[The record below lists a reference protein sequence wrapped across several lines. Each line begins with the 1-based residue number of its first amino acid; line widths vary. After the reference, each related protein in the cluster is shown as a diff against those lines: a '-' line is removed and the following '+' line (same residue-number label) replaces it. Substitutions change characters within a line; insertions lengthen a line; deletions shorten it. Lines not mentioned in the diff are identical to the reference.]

1 VSEGVE
7 NSRTKEFLI
16 LTELCKDPLIDHL
29 RAGLSL
35 PTSGAFNPE
44 QVLNLYY
51 QICRSVQYL
60 HMQDPP
66 IVHRDLKLENFLIS
80 TSYSV
85 KLCDFGSATTAVF
98 QPDDS
103 WSANKR
109 SLIEDEIARQTTPM
123 YRAPEM
129 LDLYSNYR
137 IDCQAD
143 IWALGCVLFL
153 LCFNKHPFED
163 GAKLRIINGKF
174 QIPATDRDFTEFH
187 DLIRLTLNTDPAQR
201 PNINEIMAHL
211 ENMAKSKSVELSE
224 SLVFLK
230 RTEQMM
236 HTVFTAPVAS
246 AAATPAAA
254 TTPTEHGGQANWMGN
269 ATSLFKGNSLFKT
282 IKEASSK
289 VIDTVHSSINR
300 TDLDMNYLTSRLIG
314 SFINNYKL

>member
-1 VSEGVE
+1 
-7 NSRTKEFLI
+7 
-16 LTELCKDPLIDHL
+16 L

-35 PTSGAFNPE
+35 PTAGTFNPD
-44 QVLNLYY
+44 QVLNLFY

-60 HMQDPP
+60 HNQDPP

-80 TSYSV
+80 ASYSI
-85 KLCDFGSATTAVF
+85 KLCDFGSATTTVF
-98 QPDDS
+98 QPDNS

-137 IDCQAD
+137 IDTQAD
-143 IWALGCVLFL
+143 IWALGCVLYL

-163 GAKLRIINGKF
+163 GAKLRIINGKY
-174 QIPATDRDFTEFH
+174 QIPVADKEFADFH

-201 PNINEIMAHL
+201 PNVNEVMFHL
-211 ENMAKSKSVELSE
+211 ENIAKSRAVELSE

-236 HTVFTAPVAS
+236 HSLYGPPATASAGSS
-246 AAATPAAA
+246 AAAAV
-254 TTPTEHGGQANWMGN
+254 TPTEPHGQANWMGN
-269 ATSLFKGNSLFKT
+269 ASSLFKGNSLFKT

-289 VIDTVHSSINR
+289 VIDSVQR
-300 TDLDMNYLTSRLIG
+300 
-314 SFINNYKL
+314 